1 MTDENLLM
9 KLKIERIVLKDLSF
23 EAPLGQ
29 SVFIGEWQPDI
40 DLSLNLHSDR
50 LGQNVWEVVITAT
63 VTAKVQAG
71 VAYVIEV
78 QEAGVFNVP
87 SLKGE
92 YLKRALQIE
101 APGLIFPYLR
111 EAVDAVSAR
120 GGFPPV
126 NMLPFD
132 FQAQFEEANQSPSSP
147 EDETTPP
154 ATD

>member
-1 MTDENLLM
+1 MTDDNILM

-29 SVFIGEWQPDI
+29 AVFIGEWQPDI
-40 DLSLNLHSDR
+40 NLSLNLHSDR

-78 QEAGVFNVP
+78 QQAGVFKVH

-92 YLKRALQIE
+92 YLKKALQIE

-111 EAVDAVSAR
+111 ETVDAVAAR

-126 NMLPFD
+126 NMHPFD
-132 FQAQFEEANQSPSSP
+132 FKAQFEEANQPSSG
-147 EDETTPP
+147 DESIPPTTDVP
-154 ATD
+154 